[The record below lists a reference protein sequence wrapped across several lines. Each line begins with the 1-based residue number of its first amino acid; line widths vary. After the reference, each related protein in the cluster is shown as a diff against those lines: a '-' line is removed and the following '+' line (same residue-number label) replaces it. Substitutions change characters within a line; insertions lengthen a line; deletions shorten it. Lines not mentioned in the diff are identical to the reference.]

1 MSGGCPATA
10 CCGTSR
16 NPARNTAVCTSNPS
30 LLLSLVGRW
39 ASSVLRRILAAGE
52 VLQLKYNRTC
62 ARIYVSR
69 VLLCSAAAGS
79 LVSKGDAND
88 FVVHRAGQENQL
100 AVFTC

>member
-16 NPARNTAVCTSNPS
+16 NPAQNTAVCTCNPS

-39 ASSVLRRILAAGE
+39 ASSVLRRILAADE

-62 ARIYVSR
+62 ARIYVSC
-69 VLLCSAAAGS
+69 VLLYSSAAAS

>member
-1 MSGGCPATA
+1 M
-10 CCGTSR
+10 
-16 NPARNTAVCTSNPS
+16 
-30 LLLSLVGRW
+30 
-39 ASSVLRRILAAGE
+39 
-52 VLQLKYNRTC
+52 LQLKYNRTC

-69 VLLCSAAAGS
+69 VLLCSAAAAS